1 MNLDNEHVDPCYMR
15 LLYIYYPI
23 SKVKLKTKQKTT
35 LLKYM
40 NLIDFTVKYQILQAR
55 CEEVGMPHSDFS
67 LRKSCQPPLMH
78 ISRPARPCAAV
89 RHRPQGWVL
98 WHLVPAQNTLCLSL
112 PCAFPTWPLSALC
125 SFSWP
130 KSTPPSC
137 RKEETSLSPPCY
149 GHGWYQCNERQTK
162 KEKA

>member
-67 LRKSCQPPLMH
+67 LWKSCQPPLMH

-89 RHRPQGWVL
+89 RHCPQGWVL